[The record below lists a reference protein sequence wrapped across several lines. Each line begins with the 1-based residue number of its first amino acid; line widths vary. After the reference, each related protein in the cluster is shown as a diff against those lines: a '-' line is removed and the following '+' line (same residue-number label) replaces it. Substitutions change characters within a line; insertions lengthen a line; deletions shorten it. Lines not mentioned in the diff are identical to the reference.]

1 VRTVEYDALAALI
14 LALRAEAG
22 LTQEE
27 LARRVG
33 RHFTW
38 VSKIERGTRRVDL
51 VELCEIADA
60 LGADAAEI
68 VRRFRSETKPPKGS

>member
-1 VRTVEYDALAALI
+1 MRTVEYDALAALI

-60 LGADAAEI
+60 LGVDAAEI
-68 VRRFRSETKPPKGS
+68 VRRFRSGTKPAKGS